1 MNRISSQLTQNSV
14 MNNALNRQAEMD
26 RLQNQ
31 ISSQN
36 KLQRL
41 RDDPAAAGHATRYAS
56 YINRLDRYSENLEY
70 GIDNYRITEGHMQ
83 HAVDILQQI
92 REIAVQGANGTYTAE
107 DRQYMAR
114 RVDELLGG
122 LLETANAKNGD
133 GSSVFAGDRTR
144 STPFRVVEGTIPNH
158 GGTVVAG
165 VEYAG
170 SIGLKMTET
179 SEGNY
184 MPLNFPGNRVF
195 WAENQSIYSGVDA
208 SNFVVREDSEI
219 SIDGTRIPVKAGDNI
234 YTVIASINR
243 SDAPVKARLDVSQNS
258 LVLEGTTPH
267 QIWLEDINGTVLSD
281 IGVLSN
287 NQAPPPNNAHPDARV
302 FGGSVF
308 DAVIRLRNELYAG
321 DSIDIGGGA
330 LGGIDTA
337 MNNLLSELG
346 SIGAKTER
354 MEFTYRRLSK
364 ETLDMTNRLSDVT
377 DVDLTETITRLKMYE
392 TTHQAALAALA
403 RIVPQTLLNFLR

>member
-1 MNRISSQLTQNSV
+1 MTNELT
-14 MNNALNRQAEMD
+14 RQAEMD

-31 ISSQN
+31 MSSQN

-144 STPFRVVEGTIPNH
+144 STPFRVVEGTIPNY

-184 MPLNFPGNRVF
+184 
-195 WAENQSIYSGVDA
+195 
-208 SNFVVREDSEI
+208 
-219 SIDGTRIPVKAGDNI
+219 
-234 YTVIASINR
+234 
-243 SDAPVKARLDVSQNS
+243 
-258 LVLEGTTPH
+258 
-267 QIWLEDINGTVLSD
+267 
-281 IGVLSN
+281 
-287 NQAPPPNNAHPDARV
+287 
-302 FGGSVF
+302 
-308 DAVIRLRNELYAG
+308 
-321 DSIDIGGGA
+321 
-330 LGGIDTA
+330 
-337 MNNLLSELG
+337 
-346 SIGAKTER
+346 
-354 MEFTYRRLSK
+354 
-364 ETLDMTNRLSDVT
+364 
-377 DVDLTETITRLKMYE
+377 
-392 TTHQAALAALA
+392 
-403 RIVPQTLLNFLR
+403 